1 MLTLLQKVNNPREF
15 PVSDIST
22 GTRTIPTYLNALKQ
36 VATLLGAGLE
46 FNAAFE
52 AELDEDMIY
61 IIIVAEARNSE
72 PSTSMWSSASVSD
85 VGQDKSEI
93 YSVLKEIGFRD
104 DIYENI
110 RVSIPFVSQLL
121 DIELNACRD
130 HI

>member
-1 MLTLLQKVNNPREF
+1 MLTLLKKVNNPRDF

-22 GTRTIPTYLNALKQ
+22 GMRTIPTDLNALRQ
-36 VATLLGAGLE
+36 VATLLEAGLE
-46 FNAAFE
+46 LNAAFE

-72 PSTSMWSSASVSD
+72 PSTSMWSSASISD
-85 VGQDKSEI
+85 VGPDKSEI
-93 YSVLKEIGFRD
+93 YNVLKEIGFKD

-110 RVSIPFVSQLL
+110 RVSILFVSQLL
-121 DIELNACRD
+121 DIALNAYRD

>member
-1 MLTLLQKVNNPREF
+1 MH
-15 PVSDIST
+15 
-22 GTRTIPTYLNALKQ
+22 TIPTDLNALKQ

-46 FNAAFE
+46 LNAAFE

-72 PSTSMWSSASVSD
+72 SSTSMWSSASISD
-85 VGQDKSEI
+85 LGQDKSEI
-93 YSVLKEIGFRD
+93 YNVLKEIGFKD

-110 RVSIPFVSQLL
+110 RVSILFVSQLL
-121 DIELNACRD
+121 DIALNACRD

>member
-1 MLTLLQKVNNPREF
+1 MLTLLQKVNNPRDF
-15 PVSDIST
+15 PTSDIST
-22 GTRTIPTYLNALKQ
+22 GTRTIPTDLNALKQ

-52 AELDEDMIY
+52 AELDEDIIY
-61 IIIVAEARNSE
+61 VIIVAEARNSE

-93 YSVLKEIGFRD
+93 YNVLKEIGFRD

-110 RVSIPFVSQLL
+110 RVSILFVSQLL
-121 DIELNACRD
+121 DMELNACRD